1 MVALA
6 SHSPSLTMREPG
18 ARPWTQWAA
27 VSTTRTDTR
36 LPPQMKPPVSLSA
49 EIVVRQTDNAPC
61 YCTEDGGHPGELPV
75 AGDLGPGGRGGDLD
89 VDRSRPDMVI
99 MC

>member
-1 MVALA
+1 MALA

-49 EIVVRQTDNAPC
+49 EIVVRQN
-61 YCTEDGGHPGELPV
+61 
-75 AGDLGPGGRGGDLD
+75 R
-89 VDRSRPDMVI
+89 
-99 MC
+99 